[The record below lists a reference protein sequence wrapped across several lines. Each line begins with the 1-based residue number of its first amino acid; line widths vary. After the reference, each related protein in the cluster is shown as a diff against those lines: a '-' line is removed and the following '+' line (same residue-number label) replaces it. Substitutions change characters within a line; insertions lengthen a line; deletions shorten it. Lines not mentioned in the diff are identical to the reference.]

1 MMTAATDGPGAC
13 LRLTRVA
20 RRISS
25 QHQRL
30 ESLYRTLAR
39 ALAKGNEREAQA
51 QLTQFGDVLAAQFS
65 LEEDVFFPALARLWP
80 GMRGRIVDLARE
92 HDRFR
97 EELDQIRKR
106 LGATEREGAKARFD
120 RLAAELAAH
129 DGREELLVERIL
141 GSSSAPS
148 PGHAAQSLTRRG
160 GTATSQ

>member
-30 ESLYRTLAR
+30 ESLYGTLAR
-39 ALAKGNEREAQA
+39 ALAKGNEREAQTQLA
-51 QLTQFGDVLAAQFS
+51 QFCDVLAAQFS

-80 GMRGRIVDLARE
+80 GMRGRIADLARE

-97 EELDQIRKR
+97 EELHQIQKR
-106 LGATEREGAKARFD
+106 LGASEREGAEVRFD
-120 RLAAELAAH
+120 RLAAKLAGH
-129 DGREELLVERIL
+129 DSREEQLVGRIL
-141 GSSSAPS
+141 GSSSARR
-148 PGHAAQSLTRRG
+148 PGFAALASRGWAGRG
-160 GTATSQ
+160 GHS

>member
-1 MMTAATDGPGAC
+1 MMTAAIDGPGAC
-13 LRLTRVA
+13 LRLRRVA

-30 ESLYRTLAR
+30 ESLYGTLAR
-39 ALAKGNEREAQA
+39 ALAKGDECEAQA
-51 QLTQFGDVLAAQFS
+51 QLAQFCDVLAAQFS
-65 LEEDVFFPALARLWP
+65 LEEDVFFPALARLLP

-97 EELDQIRKR
+97 EELEQIQKR

-120 RLAAELAAH
+120 RLAAELAEH
-129 DGREELLVERIL
+129 DGREERLVERIL

-148 PGHAAQSLTRRG
+148 PGNAAQSFNGKCGNGRH
-160 GTATSQ
+160 S

>member
-1 MMTAATDGPGAC
+1 MMTAATVGPGAC

-30 ESLYRTLAR
+30 ESLYGTLAR
-39 ALAKGNEREAQA
+39 ALAKGSEREAQA
-51 QLTQFGDVLAAQFS
+51 QLAQFRDVLAAQFS

-97 EELDQIRKR
+97 EELHQIQKR

-120 RLAAELAAH
+120 RLAAELAGH
-129 DGREELLVERIL
+129 DGREEQLVERIL
-141 GSSSAPS
+141 ESSSAPS
-148 PGHAAQSLTRRG
+148 PGNAAQSSTGRG
-160 GTATSQ
+160 GNGPHS